1 MRAGLPF
8 RVEETHGVLNR
19 KKNATTT
26 SSDDYGWSAIY
37 ASSQVE
43 FPFEAFFS
51 AVDDQLIV
59 MHRSG
64 PVDVELLNGAKV
76 RQRTV
81 PSGGLHIVPGGMSF
95 GFRLHEQLDTLHCY
109 LRRSVIEEVAAD
121 LIDGDPANIE
131 IRADFVDD
139 DPSMSNLMR
148 AVQYAL
154 DDGDYASTLFV
165 DCVAR
170 AAAVQLVRNYSNA
183 RLRTAPVYGNGG
195 AISPVVRQAIG
206 YIQDRLDQS
215 LTLENIAAAV
225 NRSPSHFARQFR
237 TCMGVPPY
245 QYVLNLRLNRAREL
259 LQNTRLSIA
268 EIAFETGFSHQEHL
282 TRLFRRE
289 FGTTPAAYRKSRQ
302 N

>member
-1 MRAGLPF
+1 MRAALPF
-8 RVEETHGVLNR
+8 RVEDTHGVLGR
-19 KKNATTT
+19 KKNSTAV
-26 SSDDYGWSAIY
+26 SSDDNGWSTIY

-43 FPFEAFFS
+43 YPFEAFFS

-64 PVDVELLNGAKV
+64 PVGVDLLNGAKT
-76 RQRTV
+76 QKRTV

-95 GFRLHEQLDTLHCY
+95 GFRLHEELDTLHCY
-109 LRRSVIEEVAAD
+109 VRRSVIEEVAAD
-121 LIDGDPANIE
+121 LIDGDPSQIE
-131 IRADFVDD
+131 IRPDFVDD
-139 DPSMSNLMR
+139 DPSMASLMH

-154 DDGDYASTLFV
+154 DEGDYATALYV
-165 DCVAR
+165 DCLSR
-170 AAAVQLVRNYSNA
+170 AVAVQLVRNYSNA
-183 RLRTAPVYGNGG
+183 KMRPAPNMSNGG
-195 AISPVVRQAIG
+195 PISPVVRQAIG

-215 LTLENIAAAV
+215 LTLDNIAAAV

-245 QYVLNLRLNRAREL
+245 QYVLTLRLNRAREL

-282 TRLFRRE
+282 TRLFRRQFE
-289 FGTTPAAYRKSRQ
+289 TTPAAYRKSRQ